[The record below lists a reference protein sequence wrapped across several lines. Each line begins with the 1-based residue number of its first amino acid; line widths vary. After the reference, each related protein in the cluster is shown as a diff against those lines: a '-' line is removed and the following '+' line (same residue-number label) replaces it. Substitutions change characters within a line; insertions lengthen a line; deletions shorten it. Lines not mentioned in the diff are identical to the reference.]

1 LSQVL
6 QTRRNHETFRI
17 HRIAVENRPDL
28 HQRFGVVELP
38 TIAVVVDNRLAT
50 RSRPMSVDDIG
61 FLLAPWLDGGYR
73 QRASLPL
80 ATENSHLVEQAL
92 GEGEAP
98 ARPSKQGGDPTRRQ
112 HALTAKS
119 TQAQVADPMIVHAR
133 NGHTARSR

>member
-38 TIAVVVDNRLAT
+38 TIAVVVNNQLAT
-50 RSRPMSVDDIG
+50 RSRPTSVDDIG
-61 FLLAPWLDGGYR
+61 FLLAPWLDGGHR

-80 ATENSHLVEQAL
+80 ATENSHLVEQAV
-92 GEGEAP
+92 GEG
-98 ARPSKQGGDPTRRQ
+98 
-112 HALTAKS
+112 
-119 TQAQVADPMIVHAR
+119 
-133 NGHTARSR
+133 

>member
-50 RSRPMSVDDIG
+50 RSRPTSVDEIG
-61 FLLAPWLDGGYR
+61 FLLAPWLDGGHR
-73 QRASLPL
+73 QRASRP
-80 ATENSHLVEQAL
+80 AARENGHLVEQAV
-92 GEGEAP
+92 GE
-98 ARPSKQGGDPTRRQ
+98 
-112 HALTAKS
+112 
-119 TQAQVADPMIVHAR
+119 V
-133 NGHTARSR
+133 